1 MLNVVRKNLLP
12 EFQKR
17 WNQAYRK
24 KERFLQ
30 KNASWWN
37 SEYSVNLY
45 TSDEPS
51 TSGKKVGRPCKAFKE
66 SSEVTQK
73 QKAIKLF
80 RDSGLNHIYHS
91 YIRELRSIGEEKESE
106 IIQEL
111 RSVSPEVKGMMHQ
124 QLTKD
129 HTPIVSFTNEEALA
143 MFVDLD
149 LTRNQYVH
157 LRKCL
162 IEKRCRLLPSY
173 KQISQAKEEC
183 RINQILK

>member
-1 MLNVVRKNLLP
+1 M
-12 EFQKR
+12 
-17 WNQAYRK
+17 
-24 KERFLQ
+24 
-30 KNASWWN
+30 N

-51 TSGKKVGRPCKAFKE
+51 TFGKKVGRPCKAFKE
-66 SSEVTQK
+66 STEVTQK

-80 RDSGLNHIYHS
+80 RDSGLDHIYHS
-91 YIRELRSIGEEKESE
+91 YIRGLRSIGEEKESE

-111 RSVSPEVKGMMHQ
+111 QSASEVKEMMHQ

-149 LTRNQYVH
+149 LTRNQYMH

-162 IEKRCRLLPSY
+162 IEKGCRLLPSY
-173 KQISQAKEEC
+173 KQIGQAKEEC
-183 RINQILK
+183 YPDKSNIKITDISAKVNLPSKSYLPIDC